1 VSHYKGRL
9 LALPANIRLVT
20 KITRHKHSS
29 GLYYKHVAIVNYA
42 SSGVNKHRASLNDDA
57 RVIIYDH
64 HMFIVQDTAY
74 CCPLSV
80 TKKKMLYKIG
90 TRAALEMWIRLKVK
104 KEVFLNLTSH
114 FLPHNASGGESNPLS

>member
-1 VSHYKGRL
+1 MSHYKGRL
-9 LALPANIRLVT
+9 HAFAANIRLVT

-42 SSGVNKHRASLNDDA
+42 SSGVNKLRASLNDDA

-74 CCPLSV
+74 CCPPPFGGEEE
-80 TKKKMLYKIG
+80 KKCF
-90 TRAALEMWIRLKVK
+90 IRL
-104 KEVFLNLTSH
+104 EPG
-114 FLPHNASGGESNPLS
+114 LPWKCGYA